1 MNALPKVQSP
11 DRPPL
16 LDRRGASTGHGN
28 RWPAIVFIVCLLA
41 LGGLRLAVA
50 WDLPLP
56 ACRFHAVTGLP
67 CMSCGSTRA
76 ALALTHG
83 EWLEALRLNP
93 LAVAAFLA
101 VTVAFLLGC
110 ADAAFGS
117 RLLAAARQRLGRL
130 PGWRLLAAAV
140 ALNWLYLIFSG
151 GR

>member
-1 MNALPKVQSP
+1 MNALPKAQSP
-11 DRPPL
+11 NLPPL
-16 LDRRGASTGHGN
+16 LERREASAQRGN
-28 RWPAIVFIVCLLA
+28 RWPAIAFAVCLLA

-50 WDLPLP
+50 WQWPLP
-56 ACRFHAVTGLP
+56 GCRFHAVTGLP

-93 LAVAAFLA
+93 LAVAGFLA
-101 VTVAFLLGC
+101 VVVAFGLWC

-117 RLLAAARQRLGRL
+117 RLVPAARRWLSRL
-130 PGWRLLAAAV
+130 PGWRLLAVAV
-140 ALNWLYLIFSG
+140 ALNWVYLLFSG